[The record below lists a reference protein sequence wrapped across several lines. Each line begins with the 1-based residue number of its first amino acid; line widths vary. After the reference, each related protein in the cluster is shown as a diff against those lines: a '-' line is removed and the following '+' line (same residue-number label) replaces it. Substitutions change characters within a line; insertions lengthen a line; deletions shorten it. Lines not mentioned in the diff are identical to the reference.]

1 MGKKDG
7 KVLAFAHFMVTEM
20 RPIWL
25 LWYTV
30 YNTFEAVVTSAA
42 VTTAYSVSAITDCVH
57 NEKITQ
63 EEIRA
68 CAKSAYTRYLASGP
82 QDPFDECSAECPG
95 SQVGILVPQ
104 PRIMFFVMCVLLFG
118 M

>member
-1 MGKKDG
+1 MSKKYG

-20 RPIWL
+20 RSIWL

-30 YNTFEAVVTSAA
+30 YNTFKAVVTSAA
-42 VTTAYSVSAITDCVH
+42 VTSAYRLPAITNCVC
-57 NEKITQ
+57 NKKITE
-63 EEIRA
+63 EEIGA

-95 SQVGILVPQ
+95 SEVGIQVPE
-104 PRIMFFVMCVLLFG
+104 PRIMFFFMCVLLFG

>member
-1 MGKKDG
+1 MGKKYG
-7 KVLAFAHFMVTEM
+7 KLLAFAHFMVTEM

-30 YNTFEAVVTSAA
+30 YSTFEAVVTSAA
-42 VTTAYSVSAITDCVH
+42 VTTAYRLFAITDCVYKR
-57 NEKITQ
+57 KITE

-95 SQVGILVPQ
+95 SKVGIEVPE
-104 PRIMFFVMCVLLFG
+104 PRIMFFFMCVWLFG